1 MQQVMFTSLD
11 IMVLKIVL
19 WWYSEKYSF
28 RNCYVKIY
36 TGLEI
41 SSNVDVLGS
50 VVKFLAFTLEQ
61 NKKQSL

>member
-28 RNCYVKIY
+28 RNYYVKIY

>member
-28 RNCYVKIY
+28 RNYYVKIY
-36 TGLEI
+36 TGVEI